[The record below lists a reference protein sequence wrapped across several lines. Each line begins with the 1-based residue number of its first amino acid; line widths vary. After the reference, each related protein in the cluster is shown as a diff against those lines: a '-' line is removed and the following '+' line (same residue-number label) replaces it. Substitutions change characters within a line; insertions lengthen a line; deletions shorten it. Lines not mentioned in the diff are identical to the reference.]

1 MMKPEFEIKYI
12 EVQWY
17 DKETVTKVTESMV
30 SLSTEYNDEIECF
43 ECETTIYP
51 NTQELRGQLAVRFLV
66 SKSVNPYIDLPNGE
80 AQHLSPIKDID
91 TGITWW
97 GVKDSWDKKNKY
109 WRHTGINTAGTLK
122 LILQEQECH
131 VLIGSVDFTRDQLE
145 TYLSSFKDDLW
156 ELILDD
162 SSSIQADRPSDGI
175 GVNDEVIDCIS
186 HLISHAEKVQNNPKV
201 ELREIQTLKPR
212 KAVKPVNRTFM
223 ELVSK
228 TNQRYLT
235 SRATTP
241 SYNVAENRYVLFALE
256 RSYRII
262 KQVSILSCNKSKR
275 YANTVTKL
283 LHQHDAFTD
292 TVEVDK
298 DLVIKDLGLIRERCH
313 IEYWKNRLSQKL
325 TAHNVDLDCQQCDN
339 DELYI
344 LTQGYSNDQYSKA
357 KDGFFINTFNNSQ
370 WGKENNKTTILSFKH
385 NFPELVS
392 CLEPNSEYKIIGV
405 AHRHETERAVI
416 YSFST
421 LSLIEVISTQG
432 LKGARKKFEEEKEI
446 GKELNE
452 NAWKRKLSQ
461 KELEEQEREKTALLN
476 RIDYYSVNL
485 KLSKYVFKKVEPRQR
500 QLLKIIKALRK
511 LDIKPSSYFPNSMT
525 FVQNPHYQGI
535 HNGYKTL
542 RDVTNLS
549 DEKLLVNL
557 EEIDAIGLVNMP
569 LMYERWCLLQIIK
582 VLRESFRFTPQSNW
596 KYQLIDAI
604 KTNKIDIELSL
615 SNIDAKRF
623 ITLTYEKTLDNGKR
637 PDFVIDLDW
646 YADDDHQNQYVH
658 KKRFVLDAKFYSKNT
673 FERFGGLMGVA
684 DNLYNQ
690 KNYRESTDNPV
701 FILHPCKSVLP
712 ERVTSQEWGKYSF
725 LGELAI
731 GKNTLNP
738 EHQYGGVFLNPI
750 DRQLYSD
757 ELQRLLGLF
766 LQYKLESSGTLEPDN
781 KRYDDRTISKPLCI
795 RCGSVNIRTLD
806 KPLYYINQQG
816 QKVNRTS
823 RSVWMQCNDCEQ
835 FISFNHC
842 RSTNTRLVKN
852 GSYWTYHSARAIEP
866 FNNKCPKCG
875 EWGAW

>member
-17 DKETVTKVTESMV
+17 DKETVTKVTESLV
-30 SLSTEYNDEIECF
+30 SLSTEYNDDIECF

-51 NTQELRGQLAVRFLV
+51 NTKGLRGQLAVRFLHNKQV
-66 SKSVNPYIDLPNGE
+66 TPYIELPSGG

-91 TGITWW
+91 TGKTWW
-97 GVKDSWDKKNKY
+97 VVKDSWDKQNKF

-122 LILQEQECH
+122 LILQEQACH
-131 VLIGSVDFTRDQLE
+131 VLIGSVDFTLDQLE
-145 TYLSSFKDDLW
+145 MYLSSFKDDLW
-156 ELILDD
+156 ELVLDD

-175 GVNDEVIDCIS
+175 GVNEEVIECIR
-186 HLISHAEKVQNNPKV
+186 HLISNAEKVLKNPKV
-201 ELREIQTLKPR
+201 ELREIQTIKPR
-212 KAVKPVNRTFM
+212 KAVRPVNRTFM

-241 SYNVAENRYVLFALE
+241 SYNVAENSYILFALE

-262 KQVSILSCNKSKR
+262 KQVSILSGNKFKR

-283 LHQHDAFTD
+283 QHQHDSFTD
-292 TVEVDK
+292 TVTVNKE
-298 DLVIKDLGLIRERCH
+298 LVVKDLGIIRERCH
-313 IEYWKNRLSQKL
+313 IEYWQDLLSQKL
-325 TAHNVDLDCQQCDN
+325 TANNVSLEHQHYNHN
-339 DELYI
+339 ELYI
-344 LTQGYSNDQYSKA
+344 RTQGYSNDRYSKE
-357 KDGFFINTFNNSQ
+357 KDGFFIETFNNAL

-385 NFPELVS
+385 AFPELLK
-392 CLEPNSEYKIIGV
+392 CLEPNSEYKIIGTG
-405 AHRHETERAVI
+405 HRHETQRAVI

-421 LSLIEVISTQG
+421 LSLIELRSTQG
-432 LKGARKKFEEEKEI
+432 FQGARKKFEEEKQI
-446 GKELNE
+446 GTELNAS
-452 NAWKRKLSQ
+452 AWKRKLSRN
-461 KELEEQEREKTALLN
+461 ELEEQEKEKTALLN
-476 RIDYYSVNL
+476 RIAFYSENQ
-485 KLSKYVFKKVEPRQR
+485 KLSKYVFEIVEPKQR
-500 QLLKIIKALRK
+500 QLFKIIKALRK

-542 RDVTNLS
+542 RDVTNLA
-549 DEKLLVNL
+549 DDQLLVNL

-569 LMYERWCLLQIIK
+569 LLYERWCLLQIIK
-582 VLRESFRFTPQSNW
+582 VLKESFRFIPKNNW

-604 KTNKIDIELSL
+604 KTNKVDIEVSF

-623 ITLTYEKTLDNGKR
+623 ITLTYEKTLDSGKR

-646 YADDDHQNQYVH
+646 YADNDHQNQCLQ
-658 KKRFVLDAKFYSKNT
+658 KKRFVLDAKFYDKNT
-673 FERFGGLMGVA
+673 FERFGGLMGVV
-684 DNLYNQ
+684 DILYNQ

-701 FILHPCKSVLP
+701 FIIHPCNNVLP
-712 ERVTSQEWGKYSF
+712 ERVTSQEWGRNSF
-725 LGELAI
+725 LGELPI
-731 GKNTLNP
+731 GKSSLNP
-738 EHQYGGVFLNPI
+738 DHQYGGVLLNPI
-750 DRQLYSD
+750 DKRLYSD

-766 LQYKLESSGTLEPDN
+766 LQYKLESSGTLDN
-781 KRYDDRTISKPLCI
+781 ERSDDRTVSKPFCI
-795 RCGSVNIRTLD
+795 RCGSVNIRTND
-806 KPLYYINQQG
+806 KPSYYYNSQG

-842 RSTNTRLVKN
+842 RSTNTRLIKN
-852 GSYWTYHSARAIEP
+852 GFYWTYHSARAIEP
-866 FNNKCPKCG
+866 FNNKCPKCS